1 MNKFD
6 PNDNHL
12 DGILEN
18 NRLWAGR
25 VKENDPTFFHNIA
38 NQQSPKILWIG
49 KLKKMHYNMSSFNS

>member
-6 PNDNHL
+6 PNDMDL

-18 NRLWAGR
+18 NRLWAAQ
-25 VKENDPTFFHNIA
+25 VKRDDPTFFHDIA

-49 KLKKMHYNMSSFNS
+49 KY